1 MALAQLSI
9 DLVAKVAAFER
20 DIKRTADA
28 TVAQSQR
35 MAVAFDLIK
44 GGIAGIAAGF
54 SAGALVTFVRTT
66 VDAVDALNDVADAT
80 GATVENISALEDVAK
95 RTGTNLDA
103 VSGILV
109 KFNSVLADADPT
121 KGAGAVIKALNLDI
135 EDLKRLDPAEA
146 LRQVAVA
153 LSGYADDGNKARA
166 VQELFGKS
174 VKEAAPFLKDLAE
187 NGQLNAKVT
196 SEQAAQAEKFNKELF
211 KLQTNANDA
220 ARAIVGSLVP
230 AINRIFDDVRTLGDQ
245 IELGGLASD
254 VNGLASQL
262 KQLQNIKISAV
273 FVPSDIDKQI
283 ADVQARLEA
292 AQKKFK
298 SALGPSPRDA
308 LRAMDRNIPWKE
320 LKLPDDKSGG
330 GGSSGG
336 NAAAKDPYAEANRYL
351 ETLRKQAQA
360 TQELTVYEKL
370 LADLRVGAL
379 GKTTPAIESQ
389 LKDLARQIDADKE
402 ISDITKQFADLEKA
416 SADKR
421 KALMDEGRGF
431 YEATRTPIERL
442 NIELARQDELL
453 RKLGPAYKDVY
464 MRANEAAQER
474 YESETKATE
483 QLDAMSQAAIQAS
496 ERIQGALG
504 DELTNIL
511 SGEFDNIG
519 DAFSRLIERML
530 AEAAAAKIMEGLFG
544 KVGSDG
550 KRSGGGLLD
559 DAAKWLGSIIPSAN
573 GNVFPSGPGISAYS
587 SQIVTKPTIFPFAK
601 GIGLMG
607 EAGAE
612 AIMPLRRDA
621 AGRLGVTAAGIGSGS
636 VTVQIINN
644 GQPMAVTRQQESTG
658 ADGGRLIQIT
668 AEALANDV
676 DNGSGPLTRAIE
688 RRFGLRTSMA

>member
-196 SEQAAQAEKFNKELF
+196 SEQAAEAEKFNKELF
-211 KLQTNANDA
+211 KLQANANDA

-230 AINRIFDDVRTLGDQ
+230 AINRIFDDVRTLGDKAT
-245 IELGGLASD
+245 LAGLAGSVID
-254 VNGLASQL
+254 L
-262 KQLQNIKISAV
+262 KRDLDILQEKRGNPFFNQDAIE
-273 FVPSDIDKQI
+273 KQI
-283 ADVQARLEA
+283 ADITVKLNAAKKAFNDARGYRPA
-292 AQKKFK
+292 
-298 SALGPSPRDA
+298 
-308 LRAMDRNIPWKE
+308 
-320 LKLPDDKSGG
+320 GG
-330 GGSSGG
+330 GRGFVNPPVVRPELEIPEEVKDPKNPRTSTTIPR
-336 NAAAKDPYAEANRYL
+336 DPYADANRYL

-402 ISDITKQFADLEKA
+402 IADIAKQFEDLYKARDDKLKQDKDRLDALVGASETGRLEKQ
-416 SADKR
+416 
-421 KALMDEGRGF
+421 
-431 YEATRTPIERL
+431 
-442 NIELARQDELL
+442 RQDLL
-453 RKLGPAYKDVY
+453 FLADAYEKGRLGAVGSEEAMRKFAESAQAYLG
-464 MRANEAAQER
+464 
-474 YESETKATE
+474 
-483 QLDAMSQAAIQAS
+483 LDASDAFDELSQAAIRAS
-496 ERIQGALG
+496 ERIQDALG
-504 DELTNIL
+504 DTLVNVL
-511 SGEFDNIG
+511 DGDFKSIG
-519 DAFSRLIERML
+519 DSFTQLLKRMA
-530 AEAAAAKIMEGLFG
+530 AEAAAAQIMDGLFG
-544 KVGSDG
+544 AIDPTSKKRGGGALGDFGKTLLSFLPSFDGGGYTGPGARTGGLDG
-550 KRSGGGLLD
+550 KGGYLAMLHPRERVIDETKGQSAG
-559 DAAKWLGSIIPSAN
+559 AAQSITININATV
-573 GNVFPSGPGISAYS
+573 GNVASQQDVVAGMQTVRAQILGDLQRSARY
-587 SQIVTKPTIFPFAK
+587 
-601 GIGLMG
+601 
-607 EAGAE
+607 
-612 AIMPLRRDA
+612 
-621 AGRLGVTAAGIGSGS
+621 
-636 VTVQIINN
+636 
-644 GQPMAVTRQQESTG
+644 
-658 ADGGRLIQIT
+658 GG
-668 AEALANDV
+668 ALA
-676 DNGSGPLTRAIE
+676 A
-688 RRFGLRTSMA
+688 